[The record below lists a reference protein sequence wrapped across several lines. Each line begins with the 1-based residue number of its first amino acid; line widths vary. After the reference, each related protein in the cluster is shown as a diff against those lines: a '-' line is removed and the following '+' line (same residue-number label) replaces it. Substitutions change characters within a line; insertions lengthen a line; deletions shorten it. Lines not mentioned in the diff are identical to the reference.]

1 MHSLVFCPYILTELL
16 GGAFLLVNADNGTMT
31 PFYVNY
37 QNASLCC
44 FLVQIKAVVFF
55 LSSARWTNLN
65 KKAKAK

>member
-16 GGAFLLVNADNGTMT
+16 GGAFLLVNEDNGTMT

-37 QNASLCC
+37 QNASRCC

-55 LSSARWTNLN
+55 YPQRDGQI
-65 KKAKAK
+65 

>member
-16 GGAFLLVNADNGTMT
+16 GGAFLLVNEDNGTMT

-44 FLVQIKAVVFF
+44 FLVQIKPVVVFF
-55 LSSARWTNLN
+55 YPQRDGQI
-65 KKAKAK
+65 